1 MTGKRPTISDVARQT
16 GVSKA
21 TVSAVLND
29 SANVGS
35 DTRDRVIAA
44 IDLLNYRPTQQSG
57 VRAASRYR
65 SIALIIKEHDNPYY
79 DEVTAGVRAFAETQG
94 YMLFVVSSEGSYS
107 AEKRA
112 VELLREKGV
121 DGLIAAPVMDEHA
134 DLSHF
139 YELKRRNFPFVFLEQ
154 VRGVPASLV
163 DLENVGASQKAVEYL
178 FALGHRRVAHL
189 AGPEYSLHSEERADG
204 VRRAYSSTHLVLAP
218 EDIVAA
224 GAHFDDGYRA
234 GRMLFESRL
243 RSEWP
248 TAITCYNDLVAMGL
262 VKAIIDLGLRCPQD
276 VSVIGFDDI
285 RFCETFLVPLTTVRV
300 PKYDMGNMAAQML
313 IQHIESRQAVTPRR
327 VFLDAA
333 LVVRASA
340 SPPVNAVPV
349 DALGITVT
357 PGIAL
362 ATASESPVGASSTVG
377 SLT

>member
-1 MTGKRPTISDVARQT
+1 MNGKRATISDVARET

-29 SANVGS
+29 SDGVNI
-35 DTRDRVIAA
+35 DTRDRVLAA
-44 IDLLNYRPTQQSG
+44 IEMLNYRPTQQSG
-57 VRAASRYR
+57 VRAATRYR
-65 SIALIIKEHDNPYY
+65 SIALIIKEYDNPYY

-94 YMLFVVSSEGSYS
+94 YTMFVVSSEGSYS

-121 DGLIAAPVMDEHA
+121 DGLIAAPVMDQHA

-178 FALGHRRVAHL
+178 FSLGHRRVAHF
-189 AGPEYSLHSEERADG
+189 AGPQYSLHSEERCNG

-218 EDIVAA
+218 EDIISA
-224 GAHFDDGYRA
+224 GAHFDDGYRC
-234 GRMLFESRL
+234 GRALFESRQH
-243 RSEWP
+243 SDWP

-262 VKAIIDLGLRCPQD
+262 VKAIIDLGMKVPDD

-300 PKYDMGNMAAQML
+300 PKFEMGNKAARML
-313 IQHIESRQAVTPRR
+313 IAHIESMEAVPPQRHY
-327 VFLDAA
+327 LDAT
-333 LVVRASA
+333 LVVRTSTAPPASRLSPLA
-340 SPPVNAVPV
+340 SYP
-349 DALGITVT
+349 
-357 PGIAL
+357 
-362 ATASESPVGASSTVG
+362 ATTGGNLE
-377 SLT
+377 

>member
-29 SANVGS
+29 SATVQI
-35 DTRDRVIAA
+35 DTRDRVLAA
-44 IDLLNYRPTQQSG
+44 IELLNYRPTQQSG
-57 VRAASRYR
+57 VRAATRYQ

-79 DEVTAGVRAFAETQG
+79 DEVTAGVRACAESQG

-107 AEKRA
+107 SEKRA

-178 FALGHRRVAHL
+178 FELGHRRVAHF
-189 AGPEYSLHSEERADG
+189 AGPEYSLHSEERANG
-204 VRRAYSSTHLVLAP
+204 VRRAYSATHLVLAP
-218 EDIVAA
+218 EDIVPV
-224 GAHFDDGYRA
+224 GAHFDDGYRC
-234 GRMLFESRL
+234 GRALFESRA

-285 RFCETFLVPLTTVRV
+285 KFCETFLVPLTTVRV
-300 PKYDMGNMAAQML
+300 PKYDMGNLAAQML
-313 IQHIESRQAVTPRR
+313 IQHIESRETVTPRR
-327 VFLDAA
+327 VYLDAA
-333 LVVRASA
+333 LVQRASTSAPSNEVHPAA
-340 SPPVNAVPV
+340 SRGINHPAAVEG
-349 DALGITVT
+349 L
-357 PGIAL
+357 
-362 ATASESPVGASSTVG
+362 
-377 SLT
+377 

>member
-1 MTGKRPTISDVARQT
+1 MTTGKRPTISDVARQT

-29 SANVGS
+29 SDGVNI
-35 DTRDRVIAA
+35 DTRDRVLAA
-44 IDLLNYRPTQQSG
+44 IELLNYRPTQQSG
-57 VRAASRYR
+57 VRAATRYR
-65 SIALIIKEHDNPYY
+65 SLALIIKEYDNPYY

-94 YMLFVVSSEGSYS
+94 YTMFVVSSEGSYE
-107 AEKRA
+107 AERRA

-178 FALGHRRVAHL
+178 FSLGHRRVAHFT
-189 AGPEYSLHSEERADG
+189 GPRYSLHSEERCNG
-204 VRRAYSSTHLVLAP
+204 VRRAYSTTNLVLAA

-224 GAHFDDGYRA
+224 GAHFEDGYRC
-234 GRMLFESRL
+234 GRALFESRPHDD
-243 RSEWP
+243 WP

-262 VKAIIDLGLRCPQD
+262 VKAIIDLGMKVPDD

-285 RFCETFLVPLTTVRV
+285 KFCETFLVPLTTVRV
-300 PKYDMGNMAAQML
+300 PKFDMGKKAAQML
-313 IQHIESRQAVTPRR
+313 IAHIESREALTPQRHY
-327 VFLDAA
+327 LDAS
-333 LVVRASA
+333 LVVRASTAAPTDSRLSPLAAHPA
-340 SPPVNAVPV
+340 SPIPHP
-349 DALGITVT
+349 
-357 PGIAL
+357 
-362 ATASESPVGASSTVG
+362 ASIGGDLEQQ
-377 SLT
+377 L

>member
-29 SANVGS
+29 SEAVSS
-35 DTRDRVIAA
+35 DTRDRVLAA
-44 IDLLNYRPTQQSG
+44 IESLNYRPTQQSG
-57 VRAASRYR
+57 VRAATRYR
-65 SIALIIKEHDNPYY
+65 SIALIIKEYDNPYY
-79 DEVTAGVRAFAETQG
+79 DEVTAGVREYAEAQG

-154 VRGVPASLV
+154 VQGVPANLV
-163 DLENVGASQKAVEYL
+163 DLENISASQKAVEYL
-178 FALGHRRVAHL
+178 FTLGHRRVAHF
-189 AGPEYSLHSEERADG
+189 AGPDYSLHSEERANG

-218 EDIVAA
+218 EDIIAA
-224 GAHFDDGYRA
+224 GAHFEDGYRC
-234 GRMLFESRL
+234 GRALFESRS

-262 VKAIIDLGLRCPQD
+262 VKAIIDLGMKVPDD

-285 RFCETFLVPLTTVRV
+285 KFCETFLVPLTTVHV
-300 PKYDMGNMAAQML
+300 PKFEMGDRAARML
-313 IQHIESRQAVTPRR
+313 IDHIESREAVTPQRHY
-327 VFLDAA
+327 LDAT
-333 LVVRASA
+333 LVFRASTG
-340 SPPVNAVPV
+340 PPPAVAMP
-349 DALGITVT
+349 LG
-357 PGIAL
+357 G
-362 ATASESPVGASSTVG
+362 E
-377 SLT
+377 SLTAHLPVSAHR

>member
-35 DTRDRVIAA
+35 DTRDRVLAT
-44 IDLLNYRPTQQSG
+44 IDQLNYRPSQQSG
-57 VRAASRYR
+57 VRAATRFR

-107 AEKRA
+107 SEKRA

-139 YELKRRNFPFVFLEQ
+139 YELKRRNYPFVFLEQ

-178 FALGHRRVAHL
+178 FSLGHRRVAHF

-204 VRRAYSSTHLVLAP
+204 VRRAYSRTHLVLAP
-218 EDIVAA
+218 EDIIEA

-234 GRMLFESRL
+234 GRILFESRPKG
-243 RSEWP
+243 EWP

-262 VKAIIDLGLRCPQD
+262 VKAIIDLGLRCPEE

-285 RFCETFLVPLTTVRV
+285 KFCDTFLVPLTTVRV
-300 PKYDMGNMAAQML
+300 PKYEMGNLAAQML
-313 IQHIESRQAVTPRR
+313 IEHIESKEAVAPRR
-327 VFLDAA
+327 VYLDPT
-333 LVVRASA
+333 LVIRASSSVRQHEVQPA
-340 SPPVNAVPV
+340 AFGGIYHPAAV
-349 DALGITVT
+349 
-357 PGIAL
+357 
-362 ATASESPVGASSTVG
+362 EGA
-377 SLT
+377 

>member
-29 SANVGS
+29 TAGVAL
-35 DTRDRVIAA
+35 DTRDRVLAA
-44 IDLLNYRPTQQSG
+44 IEELNYRPTQQSG
-57 VRAASRYR
+57 ARLTTRYR
-65 SIALIIKEHDNPYY
+65 SIALVIKEYDNPYY

-94 YMLFVVSSEGSYS
+94 YTLFIVSSEGSYS

-163 DLENVGASQKAVEYL
+163 DLENVSASQKAVEYL
-178 FALGHRRVAHL
+178 FSLGHRRVAHL
-189 AGPEYSLHSEERADG
+189 AGPEYSAHSEERANG

-224 GAHFDDGYRA
+224 GAHFDDGYRCA
-234 GRMLFESRL
+234 RAIFESRP
-243 RSEWP
+243 RADWP
-248 TAITCYNDLVAMGL
+248 TAITCYNDLVAMGA
-262 VKAIIDLGLRCPQD
+262 VKAIMDLGMKVPDD
-276 VSVIGFDDI
+276 VSVVGFDDI
-285 RFCETFLVPLTTVRV
+285 KFCETFLVPLTTVRV
-300 PKYDMGNMAAQML
+300 PKFDMGARAAQML
-313 IQHIESRQAVTPRR
+313 IDQIEARQGVTPQRQY
-327 VFLDAA
+327 LDAA
-333 LVVRASA
+333 LVIRAST
-340 SPPVNAVPV
+340 SPLLSSRFPLPVSDGGN
-349 DALGITVT
+349 L
-357 PGIAL
+357 
-362 ATASESPVGASSTVG
+362 ESQI
-377 SLT
+377 

>member
-29 SANVGS
+29 AAGVGS
-35 DTRDRVIAA
+35 DTRDRVLAT

-57 VRAASRYR
+57 VRTATRYR

-94 YMLFVVSSEGSYS
+94 YVLFVVSSEGSYS

-163 DLENVGASQKAVEYL
+163 DLENVGAAQKAVEYL
-178 FALGHRRVAHL
+178 LELGHRRVAHF
-189 AGPEYSLHSEERADG
+189 AGPEYSLHSEERANG

-218 EDIVAA
+218 EDIIAA

-234 GRMLFESRL
+234 GRALFESRP

-262 VKAIIDLGLRCPQD
+262 VKAIIDLGLRCPED
-276 VSVIGFDDI
+276 VSVVGFDDI
-285 RFCETFLVPLTTVRV
+285 KFSDTFLVPLTTVHV
-300 PKYDMGNMAAQML
+300 PKYEMGSTAAQML
-313 IQHIESRQAVTPRR
+313 IQHIESREAVVPRR
-327 VFLDAA
+327 VYLDAA
-333 LVVRASA
+333 LVLRASA
-340 SPPVNAVPV
+340 APPAGAVLTG
-349 DALGITVT
+349 A
-357 PGIAL
+357 GIAP
-362 ATASESPVGASSTVG
+362 SPGNESAIAESSAVG
-377 SLT
+377 SPT